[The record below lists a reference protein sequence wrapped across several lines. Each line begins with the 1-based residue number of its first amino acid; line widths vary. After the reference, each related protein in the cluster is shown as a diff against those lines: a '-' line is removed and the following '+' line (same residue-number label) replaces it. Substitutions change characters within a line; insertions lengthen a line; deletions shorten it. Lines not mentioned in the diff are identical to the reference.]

1 MVIIKEPGDLKDKKG
16 DIILTIGN
24 FDGVH
29 LGHQKILKAVAE
41 CAHSLNMTSVAI
53 TFDPHPVRVLAPE
66 RGLRLI
72 TPFAE
77 KVRLMGIYGI
87 DIVLCIKFSR
97 DFSNIKPDDFIR
109 DVIIGK
115 LGACEVIVGHNYAFG
130 KGKKGTTEL
139 LRRRGKKHG
148 FNVRVIRN
156 ARLFSDVVS
165 SSRIRSLL
173 LRGRVCEASWL
184 LGRPYMIEGKV
195 VKGAGRGNSLLNIPT
210 ANISTA
216 YELVPKEGVYA
227 VKIGLGDAIFD
238 GVANIGRNPTFGENL
253 MSYEAHIF
261 DFSGDILNKDIR
273 VYFIDRIRDER
284 TFPDISALHDG
295 IMKDIEFAREIMSA
309 KKYPAVV

>member
-16 DIILTIGN
+16 EIILTIGN

-41 CAHSLNMTSVAI
+41 SAQRLDMTSVAI

-87 DIVLCIKFSR
+87 DIVLCIEFSR
-97 DFSNIKPDDFIR
+97 DFSNIKPDDFIS

-130 KGKKGTTEL
+130 RGKKGTTEL

-165 SSRIRSLL
+165 SSRIRSLI

-184 LGRPYMIEGKV
+184 LGRPYMIGGKV
-195 VKGAGRGNSLLNIPT
+195 IQGAGRGNRLLNIPT
-210 ANISTA
+210 ANISTS
-216 YELVPKEGVYA
+216 YELLPREGVYA
-227 VKIGLGDAIFD
+227 VKIGLSDAIFD

-295 IMKDIEFAREIMSA
+295 IMKDIEFARDIMRA
-309 KKYPAVV
+309 KKYQAVV

>member
-41 CAHSLNMTSVAI
+41 CAQRLDMTSVAI

-87 DIVLCIKFSR
+87 DIVLCIEFSR
-97 DFSNIKPDDFIR
+97 DFSNIKPDDFIS

-130 KGKKGTTEL
+130 RGKKGTTEL

-184 LGRPYMIEGKV
+184 LGRPYMIGGKV
-195 VKGAGRGNSLLNIPT
+195 IQGAGRGNRLLNIPT
-210 ANISTA
+210 ANISTS

-227 VKIGLGDAIFD
+227 VKIGLGDTIFD

-273 VYFIDRIRDER
+273 VYFIDRVRDER
-284 TFPDISALHDG
+284 TFPDISALHGG
-295 IMKDIEFAREIMSA
+295 IMKDIEFAREIMRA

>member
-1 MVIIKEPGDLKDKKG
+1 MVIIKEPRDLKDKKG
-16 DIILTIGN
+16 DVILTIGN

-41 CAHSLNMTSVAI
+41 RARSLNMHSVAI

-77 KVRLMGIYGI
+77 KVRLIGIYGI
-87 DIVLCIKFSR
+87 DIVLCIEFSR

-130 KGKKGTTEL
+130 RGKKGTTEL

-156 ARLFSDVVS
+156 ARFFSDVVS

-195 VKGAGRGNSLLNIPT
+195 IKGAGRGNRLLNIPT
-210 ANISTA
+210 ANISTS

-227 VKIGLGDAIFD
+227 VKIGLGDSIFD
-238 GVANIGRNPTFGENL
+238 GVANIGRNPTFGENPV
-253 MSYEAHIF
+253 SYEVHIF
-261 DFSGDILNKDIR
+261 DFSGDAMDKDIK

-284 TFPDISALHDG
+284 TFPDISALRDG
-295 IMKDIEFAREIMSA
+295 IMKDIEFAKEIMRT
-309 KKYPAVV
+309 KKYPAIV